1 LVPGCHGIQ
10 DRTKL
15 EHQLTPNKNT
25 VLHIAAMF
33 GNTECANEVLRYSPS
48 LSCRV
53 NIQGDTPLH
62 IAARKGCSDIVQAL
76 VKYTTRLDKKR
87 VGARKEMLRM
97 LNKESDTPLHEAV
110 RNCHFDV
117 VKLLVEEDPDFL
129 CPANNAEETP
139 LYLASEKNLHS
150 TSLQWSIWKNC
161 FTWGINIQQQ
171 SICLSGS
178 MASLLG
184 WKPSLVK
191 ETDLHGWTP
200 LHFAARIGYASIV
213 SQLLE
218 ADKSLGY
225 IADNDDKNTALH
237 IAAGHGHIDVMR
249 EFFEHCPDCCE
260 MRPQFS
266 SQCSRA
272 RAKEGRYIH
281 PRTVA
286 IAISLTNQKDIDGN
300 TPLHLLVTSDCNAQG
315 LIWHS
320 GADRNAF
327 NKKNLTPMDVIEDSE
342 IYMHYAS
349 DMERQLK
356 RANGMRGWRN
366 VIHRD
371 KEMITSKKKKCADRK
386 KTVPYDLKKEA
397 DTHFLVAALIA
408 TVAFTAG
415 FTIPGG
421 FYGGNDGPNQAGKA
435 VLIKEVAFKAF
446 IISDAIAL
454 LFSTMAIVIYFV
466 AADYDDRPKLNKFY
480 GIAGVLIVL
489 AIGAMMV
496 AFITGCSLLAPNKIF
511 LSKNQM
517 DLSLYRAAMEGKVD
531 ITRQDRTKLE
541 HQLTPNKNTVLHI
554 AAMFGNTECANEV
567 LRYSPSL
574 SCRVNIQGDTALH
587 ISARNGCSGIVEA
600 LVKCTRLD
608 KERVGAG
615 KEMLRM
621 LNKENDTPLHEA
633 VRNCHFDVVKLL
645 VEEDRDFSCPAN
657 NAEETP
663 LYLASEKGYDELVSL
678 ISKTCTEP
686 AYSGPDGRT
695 ALHGAAIS
703 NSKGSMASL
712 LVWKPSLV
720 KETDVHGWTPLHF
733 AARFGYASVVSQLLE
748 ADKSLG
754 YIADNDDKNTALH
767 IAAGHGHIAVMREFF
782 EHCPDCCEMVNARG
796 RNFLH
801 NAVEHVQRKAVTYI
815 LEQCAIAISLINQK
829 DIDGNTPLHLL
840 ATSDC
845 PALGLIS
852 HSIADTNAFN
862 KDNLTPVDV
871 MEDSDIYMFY
881 GDDIERIA
889 KRPRAMRGRRNVFHK
904 DKEIFT
910 SKKKSR
916 AEIKK
921 IVPHDIKKV
930 ADTHLLVAALIATVA
945 FTAGFTIPG
954 GFYGGNDGPNQAG
967 KAILMKEVAFKTF
980 IISDTIALL
989 FSTLAIVI
997 YFVAAECGDRA
1008 KLKRFY
1014 GIASLLIGLA
1024 IGAMMVTFIAGVYA
1038 TLTNSSALAIAACV
1052 VGCSAFPIYYVIF
1065 KTCVSDGLEP
1075 CLPIFYVTA

>member
-1 LVPGCHGIQ
+1 MDLSLYRAAMEGKVDIILQ

-15 EHQLTPNKNT
+15 A

-87 VGARKEMLRM
+87 VGARKEMPRM

-117 VKLLVEEDPDFL
+117 VKLLVEEDPEFL

-139 LYLASEKNLHS
+139 LYLASEKGYDELV
-150 TSLQWSIWKNC
+150 SLILETC
-161 FTWGINIQQQ
+161 TAPAY
-171 SICLSGS
+171 SGS
-178 MASLLG
+178 MASLLR

-260 MRPQFS
+260 MVNARGRNFLHNAVEHEQKKAVTYILE
-266 SQCSRA
+266 QC
-272 RAKEGRYIH
+272 
-281 PRTVA
+281 A

-327 NKKNLTPMDVIEDSE
+327 NKENLTPMD
-342 IYMHYAS
+342 
-349 DMERQLK
+349 
-356 RANGMRGWRN
+356 
-366 VIHRD
+366 
-371 KEMITSKKKKCADRK
+371 
-386 KTVPYDLKKEA
+386 
-397 DTHFLVAALIA
+397 
-408 TVAFTAG
+408 
-415 FTIPGG
+415 
-421 FYGGNDGPNQAGKA
+421 
-435 VLIKEVAFKAF
+435 
-446 IISDAIAL
+446 
-454 LFSTMAIVIYFV
+454 
-466 AADYDDRPKLNKFY
+466 
-480 GIAGVLIVL
+480 
-489 AIGAMMV
+489 
-496 AFITGCSLLAPNKIF
+496 
-511 LSKNQM
+511 M
-517 DLSLYRAAMEGKVD
+517 DLSLYRAVMEGKVG
-531 ITRQDRTKLE
+531 IILQDRRKLE

-554 AAMFGNTECANEV
+554 AAMFGNRECANEV

-587 ISARNGCSGIVEA
+587 ISSPNGCSGIVEA

-621 LNKENDTPLHEA
+621 LNKENDTALHEA
-633 VRNCHFDVVKLL
+633 VRNYHVVLVKLL
-645 VEEDRDFSCPAN
+645 VKEDPDFLCRVN

-663 LYLASEKGYDELVSL
+663 LYLASEKGYDDFVSL
-678 ISKTCTEP
+678 ILETCTEP
-686 AYSGPDGRT
+686 AYSG
-695 ALHGAAIS
+695 
-703 NSKGSMASL
+703 SMASL
-712 LVWKPSLV
+712 LGWKPSLV
-720 KETDVHGWTPLHF
+720 KETDLHGWTPLHF
-733 AARFGYASVVSQLLE
+733 AARIGYASIVSQLLE
-748 ADKSLG
+748 VDKSLG

-767 IAAGHGHIAVMREFF
+767 IAAGRGHIDVMREFF

-801 NAVEHVQRKAVTYI
+801 IAVEHERRKAITYI
-815 LEQCAIAISLINQK
+815 LEKCAIVISLINQK
-829 DIDGNTPLHLL
+829 DIDWNTPLHLL
-840 ATSDC
+840 ATSER

-852 HSIADTNAFN
+852 HSGAHTNAFN
-862 KDNLTPVDV
+862 KDNLTPVDNDTPQHEAV
-871 MEDSDIYMFY
+871 RNCRVNVVKILAQEDPDFSCPANYAEETPLYMASEKGY
-881 GDDIERIA
+881 D
-889 KRPRAMRGRRNVFHK
+889 
-904 DKEIFT
+904 
-910 SKKKSR
+910 
-916 AEIKK
+916 
-921 IVPHDIKKV
+921 
-930 ADTHLLVAALIATVA
+930 
-945 FTAGFTIPG
+945 
-954 GFYGGNDGPNQAG
+954 
-967 KAILMKEVAFKTF
+967 
-980 IISDTIALL
+980 
-989 FSTLAIVI
+989 
-997 YFVAAECGDRA
+997 ECR
-1008 KLKRFY
+1008 
-1014 GIASLLIGLA
+1014 
-1024 IGAMMVTFIAGVYA
+1024 
-1038 TLTNSSALAIAACV
+1038 SS
-1052 VGCSAFPIYYVIF
+1052 
-1065 KTCVSDGLEP
+1065 
-1075 CLPIFYVTA
+1075 